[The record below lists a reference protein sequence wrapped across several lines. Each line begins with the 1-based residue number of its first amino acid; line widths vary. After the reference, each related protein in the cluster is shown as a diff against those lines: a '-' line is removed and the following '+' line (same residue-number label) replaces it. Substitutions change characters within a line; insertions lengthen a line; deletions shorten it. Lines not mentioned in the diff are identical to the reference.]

1 MVFLRILTFVGSI
14 LIGVLILKYTERIVD
29 TVGHSDWADRYL
41 GFGGGG
47 GTYTMWKIIGLLVII
62 VGVVISIKGW

>member
-1 MVFLRILTFVGSI
+1 MVFLRILIFVGSI